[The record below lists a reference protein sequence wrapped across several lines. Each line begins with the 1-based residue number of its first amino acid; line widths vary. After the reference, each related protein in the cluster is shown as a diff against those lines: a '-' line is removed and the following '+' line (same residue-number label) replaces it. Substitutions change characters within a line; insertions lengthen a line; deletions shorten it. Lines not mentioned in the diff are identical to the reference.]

1 MVDIP
6 FSSEWKLLDVNI
18 LNTLI
23 LQRIVGL
30 TEEQLSA
37 ENDERMPRK
46 STHFYPKP
54 LSGLLFYPMRFAERN
69 SSG

>member
-6 FSSEWKLLDVNI
+6 FSSGWKLLDVNI
-18 LNTLI
+18 LNTLL

-37 ENDERMPRK
+37 QSNVAYTKDLDAALDSVRRGRRQPR
-46 STHFYPKP
+46 
-54 LSGLLFYPMRFAERN
+54 
-69 SSG
+69 